1 MAMGTVKWFK
11 ADRGFG
17 FITPQDGS
25 KDVFVHMTALTQAG
39 LQGLNEGQRVQYEVE
54 QGTNGKTSATKIAVL
69 AA

>member
-25 KDVFVHMTALTQAG
+25 RDVFVHMTALAQAG
-39 LQGLNEGQRVQYEVE
+39 LNVLDEGPRVQYEVE
-54 QGTNGKTSATKIAVL
+54 QGTNGKTSATKIALL
-69 AA
+69 A